1 MSKPLFED
9 RATFA
14 PFLIL
19 EYEANQGVYG
29 LILFDDDMEDTED
42 VFDDRGAEGNGHGWE
57 GLAESLVKSRM
68 PEIAEL
74 LEFNSEGG
82 TFAVDSEDLGALQR
96 LSALLHQAFHDR
108 ALLGQLIE
116 EADPDL
122 LPR

>member
-1 MSKPLFED
+1 MSRPLFDD
-9 RATFA
+9 RVTFA

-19 EYEANQGVYG
+19 EYEASRGVYG
-29 LILFDDDMEDTED
+29 LILFDDDMEDAED
-42 VFDDRGAEGNGHGWE
+42 VFGSHGAEGNGHGWE

-68 PEIAEL
+68 PEAAGL

-82 TFAVDSEDLGALQR
+82 TFAVDSGDLGALQR
-96 LSALLHQAFHDR
+96 LAVLLHQAFHDHD
-108 ALLGQLIE
+108 LLAQLIG